1 MDQPHTNTIWSL
13 TLLYGNAMYL
23 AQFHVIPI
31 SSTLT
36 SIWYGNVTL
45 FVKSHTIPISF
56 VVLQHL
62 IWECYVTLCEAPCN
76 PWNKARPQ
84 HREFHPLL
92 FSYFI
97 QKDKTLL
104 LIVIFFLTVVNLIG
118 DSHTNEVYI
127 FQLWGV
133 IEMHW
138 LNYSAP
144 KSLLN
149 EILQKYQKS
158 IHMWKIG
165 KFCFLTWYPKI
176 QLAIFTFVW
185 RLLLE
190 ELIFCC
196 WSWILCIHVGF

>member
-1 MDQPHTNTIWSL
+1 MRL
-13 TLLYGNAMYL
+13 
-23 AQFHVIPI
+23 
-31 SSTLT
+31 
-36 SIWYGNVTL
+36 
-45 FVKSHTIPISF
+45 
-56 VVLQHL
+56 
-62 IWECYVTLCEAPCN
+62 TLCEAPTRET
-76 PWNKARPQ
+76 RPD
-84 HREFHPLL
+84 HNTGNSIPYS
-92 FSYFI
+92 SYFI

-158 IHMWKIG
+158 IHM
-165 KFCFLTWYPKI
+165 
-176 QLAIFTFVW
+176 
-185 RLLLE
+185 
-190 ELIFCC
+190 
-196 WSWILCIHVGF
+196 

>member
-97 QKDKTLL
+97 QKDKTSL
-104 LIVIFFLTVVNLIG
+104 LIVIFFLTEVNLIG

-158 IHMWKIG
+158 I
-165 KFCFLTWYPKI
+165 
-176 QLAIFTFVW
+176 QLFRE
-185 RLLLE
+185 RLSNKTVRDNAE
-190 ELIFCC
+190 RYY
-196 WSWILCIHVGF
+196 G

>member
-1 MDQPHTNTIWSL
+1 MWS
-13 TLLYGNAMYL
+13 T
-23 AQFHVIPI
+23 
-31 SSTLT
+31 
-36 SIWYGNVTL
+36 
-45 FVKSHTIPISF
+45 
-56 VVLQHL
+56 
-62 IWECYVTLCEAPCN
+62 N

-149 EILQKYQKS
+149 EILQKYHKS

-176 QLAIFTFVW
+176 QLAI
-185 RLLLE
+185 LLLFGDSCWKSWYFVVDHE
-190 ELIFCC
+190 YFAYMWASNNNFIDYSISMWFALFCRLRL
-196 WSWILCIHVGF
+196 WTAGAVVGFH

>member
-1 MDQPHTNTIWSL
+1 MLSGTFLQCSFLSIVIVIFLGHFCPRGKGLEVNPMWS
-13 TLLYGNAMYL
+13 T
-23 AQFHVIPI
+23 
-31 SSTLT
+31 
-36 SIWYGNVTL
+36 
-45 FVKSHTIPISF
+45 
-56 VVLQHL
+56 
-62 IWECYVTLCEAPCN
+62 N

-84 HREFHPLL
+84 HQEFHPLL

-127 FQLWGV
+127 FRLWGL

-138 LNYSAP
+138 LNYSVP
-144 KSLLN
+144 KSLLH

-158 IHMWKIG
+158 IHMWKVG

-185 RLLLE
+185 RLLPE
-190 ELIFCC
+190 ESIFCC
-196 WSWILCIHVGF
+196 WSWILCIHVGFQ